1 MFGVGSTWGHE
12 ERVAG
17 ASTSSNVPPP
27 PKYGLRKDHK
37 VVPPGEEQNG
47 PDVRPI
53 CGAKEAPN
61 SKFSHFL
68 SMLINHYADCAEH
81 KNECKS
87 SEEMRVGFE
96 EFNNLNAEMRE
107 KCQLISMDVKALY
120 PSMKWSEI
128 IKAVKEMI
136 LKSPMVIENVD
147 WAAVARYIAVHV
159 PQEEIDAEGLGL
171 VIPKRKKTRT
181 RRITV
186 NYLRNKKND
195 DTWTVARK
203 PGVRQKK
210 KLLAL
215 AITVGVQTVM
225 SGHTYRIGDTVYLQ
239 TEGGPIG
246 LELTGAVSRP
256 FMQKWDLLYLEKI
269 RVAGIL
275 MRMYK
280 RYVDDSNQ
288 IAVVPEPGS
297 RYDENTG
304 RVISDGQGL
313 GAEVEEDERLAWIL
327 KGIANTVM
335 EGIEMEAEYPSKT
348 RRGKMAILDM
358 EAWLEGSTVL
368 YQHYEKPMASK
379 AVLNAQS
386 ATT

>member
-1 MFGVGSTWGHE
+1 
-12 ERVAG
+12 
-17 ASTSSNVPPP
+17 
-27 PKYGLRKDHK
+27 
-37 VVPPGEEQNG
+37 
-47 PDVRPI
+47 
-53 CGAKEAPN
+53 
-61 SKFSHFL
+61 
-68 SMLINHYADCAEH
+68 
-81 KNECKS
+81 
-87 SEEMRVGFE
+87 
-96 EFNNLNAEMRE
+96 
-107 KCQLISMDVKALY
+107 MDVKALY

-210 KLLAL
+210 KMLAL

-348 RRGKMAILDM
+348 
-358 EAWLEGSTVL
+358 
-368 YQHYEKPMASK
+368 
-379 AVLNAQS
+379 
-386 ATT
+386 